1 MIRRMKWRKRIAS
14 GVLAVMLACSGV
26 ARAASDEGTA
36 DPHDART
43 EGYDHSVQ
51 VDGSTSLLWI
61 AFIFLSII
69 SMSALFKDSKRSRT
83 GS

>member
-1 MIRRMKWRKRIAS
+1 MIWPMKWRKRIAS
-14 GVLAVMLACSGV
+14 GVLAVMLAASPGV
-26 ARAASDEGTA
+26 TRAATDEGTA

-51 VDGSTSLLWI
+51 VEGSTSLLWI
-61 AFIFLSII
+61 VFIFVSII

-83 GS
+83 E